1 MENNINKIIRRNRQI
16 HNHSGIFLY
25 FFSVIEQRNKKISKN
40 IECLDNVNKK
50 LDSIQIKT

>member
-1 MENNINKIIRRNRQI
+1 MENDINKIIRRNRQI

-25 FFSVIEQRNKKISKN
+25 FFSVKKEQQKISKN

-50 LDSIQIKT
+50 LDGIQIKI